1 MKKLLFI
8 AICSVSGLV
17 LVSCD
22 KESLESVSL
31 VTNKLEKKGMYNA
44 FAKQGDTIVVMP
56 TTTTTE
62 PGPGDEVVPIKPPK
76 P

>member
-8 AICSVSGLV
+8 AVCTVSGLV
-17 LVSCD
+17 MVSCD
-22 KESLESVSL
+22 KESIESVAPIAG
-31 VTNKLEKKGMYNA
+31 KLEKKGMYNA
-44 FAKQGDTIVVMP
+44 FAKQGDSIVVIP

-62 PGPGDEVVPIKPPK
+62 PGPGDELVPIKPPK